1 MNSHHLQYKESQLFD
16 WDSEPATERESTF
29 FHNDWIVAAQARRE
43 KRLENGALL
52 LVFGIVAAL
61 GLAFAGFMQLVHFM
75 VH

>member
-1 MNSHHLQYKESQLFD
+1 MNSHHLQYKETQLFD

-29 FHNDWIVAAQARRE
+29 FHSDCIVAAQARRE
-43 KRLENGALL
+43 TRLEKGALL
-52 LVFGIVAAL
+52 LVFGIVAAV